1 MTQDARP
8 GNERIAWAIA
18 IATVAVALFAIAT
31 HPRAAGAQGATSS
44 ITVVLETRPDS
55 AEVFAFITEGPGL
68 SAFVL
73 DDDADPARTNRIT
86 FPGLA
91 AGAYAVT
98 GPGAPGWTLAGVSCN
113 ATGLP
118 GSSGGTVRIA
128 LAAGENATCR
138 YIYEQP
144 QGTAP
149 AAATPAA
156 LPAAPAAQVLASSI
170 TVVVDAGDAAASRV
184 SFVASALGGV
194 GFELDDDP
202 GTALPS
208 ASTLPALPAGSYVVE
223 LVDAG
228 KWTLANV
235 ACESGERL
243 VSLSSR
249 RVEFS
254 LDGATPVTCTF
265 ELTNAAAPAPSP
277 AAGSTTSPATAATPA
292 ATTTTAV
299 SAGTPASL
307 GQAPAADTVTAP
319 AAGTGAAAP
328 PLPPRTGT
336 GEAGASAGMRVLA
349 GVAIVLALA
358 AGTAATFIDGRR
370 R

>member
-1 MTQDARP
+1 MTQETRP
-8 GNERIAWAIA
+8 GNVRLAWAIA

-31 HPRAAGAQGATSS
+31 HPRTAGAQAATSS

-55 AEVFAFITEGPGL
+55 ADDFAFVTEGAGL

-98 GPGAPGWTLAGVSCN
+98 GPAAPGWTLAGVSCN

-144 QGTAP
+144 QSASPVPPTPGAVP
-149 AAATPAA
+149 AT
-156 LPAAPAAQVLASSI
+156 PAAQVLASSI
-170 TVVVDAGDAAASRV
+170 TVVVDARDSVASRV

-202 GTALPS
+202 KTALPS

-228 KWTLANV
+228 EWTLANV

-254 LDGATPVTCTF
+254 LDGATSVTCTF
-265 ELTNAAAPAPSP
+265 ELTNASTPAASP
-277 AAGSTTSPATAATPA
+277 ATGSITSPATAVTPEA
-292 ATTTTAV
+292 TAV
-299 SAGTPASL
+299 SAETPASL
-307 GQAPAADTVTAP
+307 GQAPATATTP
-319 AAGTGAAAP
+319 SATATATFDAAP
-328 PLPPRTGT
+328 PLPPQTGT